1 MKNVIADNISMSGSD
16 TFAFIQCNDI
26 KFALFG
32 LVILLVSNKDV
43 FLCQMSDK
51 RPLMAVWLYPWA
63 CFLRSHMSL
72 IK

>member
-32 LVILLVSNKDV
+32 LVILLMSNKDV
-43 FLCQMSDK
+43 FFVSN
-51 RPLMAVWLYPWA
+51 VWQTSYNGSLVVSLGL
-63 CFLRSHMSL
+63 FLE
-72 IK
+72 ITYVFD